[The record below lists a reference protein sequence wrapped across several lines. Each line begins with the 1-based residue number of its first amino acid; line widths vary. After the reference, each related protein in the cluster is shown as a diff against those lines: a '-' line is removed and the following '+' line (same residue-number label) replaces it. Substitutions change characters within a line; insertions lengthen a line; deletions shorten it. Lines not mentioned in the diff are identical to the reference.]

1 MLDEFQ
7 VRGKKVVALRSSSA
21 APRVLLLHGAGGN
34 HHSFS
39 ELVAQLG
46 VEYIVPALP
55 GRCGS
60 EGPAIASVSELALW
74 LSDFMRAANL
84 GPIVVCGYS
93 FGGAVAI
100 EFALLHEQS
109 SARQAN
115 GLILL
120 ATGARLRVSPQ
131 ILKAM
136 EHAVEQNQPASIG
149 PDNFSVE
156 TSTQLIREHEEQLGQ
171 TPPATSLS
179 DWRASDQFD
188 RMAEIASIR
197 LPTLVLSG
205 GNDRLTPPKFAS
217 FLHAHLPSSTHIEI
231 GGSGHMFPI
240 EKATECAYQ
249 MRRFIN
255 PLFAEA
261 DS

>member
-7 VRGKKVVALRSSSA
+7 VRGKKVVALRSSPAS
-21 APRVLLLHGAGGN
+21 PRVLLLHGAGGN

-74 LSDFMRAANL
+74 LSDFMRAASL
-84 GPIVVCGYS
+84 GPIVICGHS
-93 FGGAVAI
+93 FGGAIAI
-100 EFALLHEQS
+100 EFAVLREQG
-109 SARQAN
+109 ATNQVN
-115 GLILL
+115 GLVLL

-131 ILKAM
+131 ILEAM
-136 EHAVEQNQPASIG
+136 ERAVEKNQPASIG
-149 PDNFSVE
+149 PANFSVD
-156 TSTQLIREHEEQLGQ
+156 TSNKVIREHEENLRQ

-188 RMAEIASIR
+188 RMAEISTIQ
-197 LPTLVLSG
+197 LPTLVLSAE
-205 GNDRLTPPKFAS
+205 NDRLTPPKFAS
-217 FLHAHLPSSTHIEI
+217 FLHAQLPSSTHIEI

-240 EKATECAYQ
+240 EKAKECANEIRQ
-249 MRRFIN
+249 FIA
-255 PLFAEA
+255 PLFASEN
-261 DS
+261 D